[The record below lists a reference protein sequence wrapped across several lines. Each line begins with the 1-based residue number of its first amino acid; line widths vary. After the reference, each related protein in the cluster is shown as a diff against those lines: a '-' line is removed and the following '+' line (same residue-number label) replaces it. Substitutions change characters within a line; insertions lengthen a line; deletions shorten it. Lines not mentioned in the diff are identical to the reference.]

1 MIDKFFVQTNE
12 TIWDYLSEIG
22 KSKEIFSCSSGM
34 EIDGYA
40 VYFYATKTEVV
51 LLCMDYAFVEDG
63 IFERAD
69 KGVCT
74 FRHNKPLKYF
84 RKILADGTV
93 SKDEK
98 EWRFSP
104 VMELYDHACRMR
116 EFFSISQQFDLV
128 PAIHLMLLT
137 NSQII
142 NYPNVVNTWQQDLFG
157 ISVLQN
163 VSGMKNLENDSI
175 PFNYESNIEASQY
188 WTKWQKYLKNRGHF
202 DWSNPLWDD
211 WPRPSEKRYSWKP
224 EMGHLISDEFENKN
238 GK

>member
-1 MIDKFFVQTNE
+1 MIDKFFIQTNE
-12 TIWDYLSEIG
+12 TIWDFLFEIG
-22 KSKEIFSCSSGM
+22 KSKEVFSCPSGM
-34 EIDGYA
+34 EIDGYT

-51 LLCMDYAFVEDG
+51 MLCMDYAFVEDG
-63 IFERAD
+63 TLEFAD

-74 FRHNKPLKYF
+74 LRHNKPLKYF
-84 RKILADGTV
+84 RKVLADGTV

-116 EFFSISQQFDLV
+116 EFFAISKQFDLV

-137 NSQII
+137 NSRIV
-142 NYPNVVNTWQQDLFG
+142 NYPNVVNTWQQDLLG

-163 VSGMKNLENDSI
+163 LSGMKDFGYDRF
-175 PFNYESNIEASQY
+175 PFNYDTCIAGAEY

-211 WPRPSEKRYSWKP
+211 WPRPSGKRYSRKP
-224 EMGHLISDEFENKN
+224 EMGHLISDEFENMD
-238 GK
+238 

>member
-1 MIDKFFVQTNE
+1 
-12 TIWDYLSEIG
+12 
-22 KSKEIFSCSSGM
+22 M
-34 EIDGYA
+34 EIDGYT
-40 VYFYATKTEVV
+40 VYFYAIKTEVV
-51 LLCMDYAFVEDG
+51 LLCMDYAFVEDRTL
-63 IFERAD
+63 ERAD

-84 RKILADGTV
+84 RKVLPDGTV

-116 EFFSISQQFDLV
+116 EFFAISQQFDLV

-137 NSQII
+137 NSRIV

-163 VSGMKNLENDSI
+163 LSGMKDFGYDRF
-175 PFNYESNIEASQY
+175 PFNYDTCIGGAEY

-224 EMGHLISDEFENKN
+224 EMGHLISDEFK
-238 GK
+238 K

>member
-1 MIDKFFVQTNE
+1 MIDKFFIQTNE
-12 TIWDYLSEIG
+12 TIWDFLSEIG
-22 KSKEIFSCSSGM
+22 KSKEVFSSPSGM
-34 EIDGYA
+34 EIDGYT

-63 IFERAD
+63 TKEYAD
-69 KGVCT
+69 KGVARFKVNC
-74 FRHNKPLKYF
+74 HPKYF
-84 RKILADGTV
+84 RKVLSDGTV
-93 SKDEK
+93 SKNEK
-98 EWRFSP
+98 DWRFSP

-116 EFFSISQQFDLV
+116 EFFAISQQFDLV

-137 NSQII
+137 NSRII

-175 PFNYESNIEASQY
+175 PFNYDSNIEASQY